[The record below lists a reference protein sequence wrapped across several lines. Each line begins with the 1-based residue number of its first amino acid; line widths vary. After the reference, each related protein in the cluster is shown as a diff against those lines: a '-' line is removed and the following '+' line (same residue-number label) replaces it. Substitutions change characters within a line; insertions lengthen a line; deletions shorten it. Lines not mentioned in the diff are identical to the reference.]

1 MIKKWPLHP
10 KPYEYQLLYS
20 WIEKLAEAYGV
31 SYQNFCK
38 NVLELEPH
46 EISSLRSSLPER
58 AIVILAHGTGI
69 PAADLSKRDL
79 RSTFER
85 LKQELAKA
93 MEENPDDFASLLQ
106 QWGIKP

>member
-20 WIEKLAEAYGV
+20 WVEKLAEAYGV

-38 NVLELEPH
+38 NVLGLEPH
-46 EISSLRSSLPER
+46 EISSLRTSLPER

-69 PAADLSKRDL
+69 PTADLSKRDL
-79 RSTFER
+79 WNTFER
-85 LKQELAKA
+85 HKQELAKA
-93 MEENPDDFASLLQ
+93 MEENPDQFAALLQ
-106 QWGIKP
+106 QWGIKS

>member
-69 PAADLSKRDL
+69 PAADLSKSDL

-93 MEENPDDFASLLQ
+93 MEENPDEFASWLQ
-106 QWGIKP
+106 QWGIKS